1 MPVGMASG
9 EQTSNELKRKGQNM
23 TPKPRENVRY
33 IDPIAAKIYEAELEA
48 MYRSEDQWLRV
59 IWAIVI
65 TTAIMALVMWETC

>member
-1 MPVGMASG
+1 M
-9 EQTSNELKRKGQNM
+9 
-23 TPKPRENVRY
+23 
-33 IDPIAAKIYEAELEA
+33 AAKIYEAELEA